1 MTGPLLPTGG
11 TAVVYLDG
19 RVHRKVDAYSD
30 EDNRKY
36 SEALW
41 HAFGLEDRWHT
52 VRIVTLGEPYGE
64 SSGSDVVVENLI
76 VFR

>member
-11 TAVVYLDG
+11 TAEVYLDG
-19 RVHRKVDAYSD
+19 SLHRKVDSHPD
-30 EDNRKY
+30 EDNRKFG
-36 SEALW
+36 EALW
-41 HAFGLEDRWHT
+41 HAFGLEDGSHT

-64 SSGSDVVVENLI
+64 SSGADVVVENLI